1 MRKRVFMTSMMVMW
15 ITALRLPA
23 EMGWRGAVLSAVPF
37 AWLMYSAYMST
48 STLWDGDEDEKHTA
62 E

>member
-1 MRKRVFMTSMMVMW
+1 MRKIFIASMAVMW

-23 EMGWRGAVLSAVPF
+23 ETGWTGAVLSAVPF

-48 STLWDGDEDEKHTA
+48 SVLWDGDEDEKHIA

>member
-1 MRKRVFMTSMMVMW
+1 MKKIFMASMTVMW

-23 EMGWRGAVLSAVPF
+23 ETGWIGAILSAIPF

-48 STLWDGDEDEKHTA
+48 AVFRDGDEDEKHIA
-62 E
+62 G

>member
-1 MRKRVFMTSMMVMW
+1 MRKIFMASMAVMW

-23 EMGWRGAVLSAVPF
+23 ETGWMGAVLSAVPF

-48 STLWDGDEDEKHTA
+48 SELWDGNEDE
-62 E
+62 